1 MDGTIAHREHAP
13 SRGRQTVPP
22 ASDGTLCRGPC
33 RSGFPGSVA
42 HEITTMLLLLIPRF
56 HALKNRLTRLAPGDG
71 PKTVVLVLL
80 GLVFW
85 AFLFGISYRVLS
97 YFRTIEG
104 LGDLLALRLLSMVL
118 LTFFSILTFS
128 NIVTA
133 LSTYYL
139 SGELEILLSSPIRIE
154 SIYRAKFSETLIDSS
169 WMTLIYGLPIFLAYG
184 TVFKASPAYY
194 FGLVLAL
201 IPFLLI
207 PAAVGIM
214 ITMLLVNAFPAR
226 RAKDI
231 IVLLGLLFFVVIYI
245 MFRILQP
252 EKLVDPDAFPSLV
265 QYLTAMRAPVSPF
278 LPSSW
283 ATEILAPLLRK
294 TQGDSVFFILL
305 LWSTG
310 LAGIVIGEWLCLAIY
325 YSGWSRSQEGKKASI
340 SRSRGADAFFRLI
353 SLPFRGK
360 MRTIVVKDVKLF
372 FRDTSQW
379 SQLFLIFALMVV
391 YIYSFKLLPVERAAM
406 PSFFLQNIISFLNLG
421 MVGFVISAVA
431 VRFVFPAVS
440 LEGDSFWIVRSA
452 PLSLRD
458 FLWSKFWSSLL
469 PLLVLAEI
477 LIVLSNILLKVTPF
491 MMALG
496 VVTVFMMTFGITA
509 LGIGLG
515 AVFPR
520 FKHDNVAQIPTGFG
534 GIAYMLLT
542 MLFIGVVIICL
553 AWPAYKIFMAQIT
566 GSRITGTGWL
576 SIVSSCIVFIS
587 VNIMALV
594 LPMKIGEKRLSDREV

>member
-1 MDGTIAHREHAP
+1 
-13 SRGRQTVPP
+13 
-22 ASDGTLCRGPC
+22 
-33 RSGFPGSVA
+33 
-42 HEITTMLLLLIPRF
+42 MLLLLTPRF
-56 HALKNRLTRLAPGDG
+56 HAVKNRLTRLAASDG
-71 PKTVVLVLL
+71 LKTAVLAIL
-80 GLVFW
+80 GIGFW
-85 AFLFGISYRVLS
+85 LFLFGISYRVLG
-97 YFRTIEG
+97 YFKTIEG
-104 LGDLLALRLLSMVL
+104 LGDLLAIRLLSMII

-139 SGELEILLSSPIRIE
+139 SGELELLLSSPVRIE
-154 SIYRAKFSETLIDSS
+154 SIYRAKFLETLLDSS
-169 WMTLIYGLPIFLAYG
+169 WMTLIYGLPVFIAYG
-184 TVFKASPAYY
+184 TVFRASPAYY
-194 FGLVLAL
+194 FALVLAL

-226 RAKDI
+226 RAKDVM
-231 IVLLGLLFFVVIYI
+231 VLLGILFFVALYI
-245 MFRILQP
+245 LFRMLQP

-283 ATEILAPLLRK
+283 FTEVLAPLLRK
-294 TQGDSVFFILL
+294 TNGQAVFYLL
-305 LWSTG
+305 MLWSTG
-310 LAGIVIGEWLCLAIY
+310 LAGIVIGEWLCLTIY
-325 YSGWSRSQEGKKASI
+325 YSGWSRSQEGRKASI
-340 SRSRGADAFFRLI
+340 SRSRAANLFFRLVT
-353 SLPFRGK
+353 LPFRGK
-360 MRTIVVKDVKLF
+360 VHAIVLKDVKLF

-391 YIYSFKLLPVERAAM
+391 YIYSFKLLPLERAAM

-421 MVGFVISAVA
+421 MVGFVTSAVA

-452 PLSLRD
+452 PLAIRG

-469 PLLVLAEI
+469 PLLFLAEI
-477 LIVLSNILLKVTPF
+477 LIVLSNMLLKVTPF
-491 MMALG
+491 MMFLG
-496 VVTVFMMTFGITA
+496 IVTVFMMTFGITS

-515 AVFPR
+515 AAFPK

-534 GIAYMLLT
+534 GIVYMLLT
-542 MLFIGVVIICL
+542 MLFIGSVIL
-553 AWPAYKIFMAQIT
+553 FEAWPVYKIFMAQLT
-566 GSRITGTGWL
+566 GSRITVIGWL
-576 SIVSSCIVFIS
+576 LIAFSCILVVS

-594 LPMKIGEKRLSDREV
+594 LPINIGVRRLTDKEI

>member
-1 MDGTIAHREHAP
+1 M
-13 SRGRQTVPP
+13 VPM
-22 ASDGTLCRGPC
+22 LCLLPEWMTSPVSIEGML
-33 RSGFPGSVA
+33 
-42 HEITTMLLLLIPRF
+42 MLLLLTPRF
-56 HALKNRLTRLAPGDG
+56 HAVKNRLTRLAPGDG
-71 PKTVVLVLL
+71 LKTLVLVLL
-80 GLVFW
+80 GLGFW
-85 AFLFGISYRVLS
+85 AFLFGISYRVLG

-139 SGELEILLSSPIRIE
+139 SGELEILLSSPVRIE
-154 SIYRAKFSETLIDSS
+154 NIYRAKFSETLVDSS
-169 WMTLIYGLPIFLAYG
+169 WMTLIYGLPVFIAYG

-194 FGLVLAL
+194 FGLVLAM

-214 ITMLLVNAFPAR
+214 ATMMLVNAFPAR
-226 RAKDI
+226 RAKDV
-231 IVLLGLLFFVVIYI
+231 IVLLGLLFFVVLYI
-245 MFRILQP
+245 LFRILQP

-283 ATEILAPLLRK
+283 VTEVLAPLLRK
-294 TQGDSVFFILL
+294 THGQTVFYLL
-305 LWSTG
+305 MLWSTG
-310 LAGIVIGEWLCLAIY
+310 LAGIVIGEWLCLTIY

-340 SRSRGADAFFRLI
+340 SRSRAADTFFRLL

-360 MRTIVVKDVKLF
+360 MHAIVLKDVKLF

-421 MVGFVISAVA
+421 MVGFVTSAVA

-452 PLSLRD
+452 PLAIRG

-469 PLLVLAEI
+469 PLLVLAEM
-477 LIVLSNILLKVTPF
+477 LIVLSNMLLKVTPF
-491 MMALG
+491 MMLLG
-496 VVTVFMMTFGITA
+496 IVTVFMMTFGITS

-515 AVFPR
+515 AAFPK

-534 GIAYMLLT
+534 GIVYMLLT
-542 MLFIGVVIICL
+542 MLFIGVVIL
-553 AWPAYKIFMAQIT
+553 FEAWPVYKVFMAQNT
-566 GSRITGTGWL
+566 GSRISVIGWIL
-576 SIVSSCIVFIS
+576 IASSCILVVS

-594 LPMKIGEKRLSDREV
+594 LPMNIGVKQLTDKEV